1 MLFFWPNAF
10 ALCRAQSEGSA
21 PAVQSA
27 LRPFTNLNHFYP
39 VAERAQAHKSRST
52 GFGSEQ
58 PEFVARNTATSE
70 SVQTKSKRQKSPC
83 LKFLKVLRKLLSRSF
98 LSRAWGRAPRSSPSH
113 VNVFHIFASVIG
125 DELLPRGEV
134 VAEERV
140 EDAIGHSRVGRGD
153 RDQTAGLGIHRR
165 LPHHARL
172 VLA

>member
-1 MLFFWPNAF
+1 MTEHEKYQEHIRHTHDAF
-10 ALCRAQSEGSA
+10 CKTVIRHAAIDAARSIRSRRNKL
-21 PAVQSA
+21 P
-27 LRPFTNLNHFYP
+27 PP
-39 VAERAQAHKSRST
+39 KSRRT
-52 GFGSEQ
+52 GFCSEQ
-58 PEFVARNTATSE
+58 PEIVARQTATPK
-70 SVQTKSKRQKSPC
+70 SVQTKSKGQKSPC

-98 LSRAWGRAPRSSPSH
+98 LSRVRDRVPRSSPSH

-140 EDAIGHSRVGRGD
+140 EDAVGHSRVGRGD